1 MRVLLLTQ
9 WFDPEPT
16 FKGLLFAKAL
26 RDAGHEVHV
35 ITGFPNYPGGIVY
48 PDYRVRWRQHEMID
62 GIPVTRVALYPSHD
76 GSAVGRVLN
85 YLSFAASA
93 TLAGIFTRFK
103 PDVAYVYHPPLTV
116 GLAASVICFFRRI
129 PFVYDIQDLWPD
141 TLQATGMI
149 GNRRLLN
156 LVGWVARWVYGRAT
170 IIVTQSPGFVSR
182 LIERGVTEGK
192 IRLIYNWCDEPAL
205 AKRAKAGSVDL
216 SLLEGRFNV
225 VFAGNMGKAQALE
238 AVLDAA
244 ALMEQQARAVQFVFV
259 GAGTEVEALRAKAR
273 NFRNVVFLP
282 RMGVAE
288 VGNVLDAADV
298 LLVHLRDSPLFE
310 ITLPSK
316 IQAYLFMGKP
326 VLVAVRGDAADLVER
341 AQAGVRASP
350 EDPGSIAAAVTRLAV
365 LPMEQRRAMGASGR
379 RYYDEH
385 LSLEAGTRAMVR
397 AFENAIA
404 IRGSPVLR
412 RSQ

>member
-9 WFDPEPT
+9 WFDPEPA

-26 RDAGHEVHV
+26 RDAGHEVQV
-35 ITGFPNYPGGIVY
+35 ITGFPNYPGGKVY
-48 PDYRVRWRQHEMID
+48 PGYRVRWRQHEVMD
-62 GIPVTRVALYPSHD
+62 GIPVTRIALYPSHD

-85 YLSFAASA
+85 YLSFATSA

-149 GNRRLLN
+149 GNRRLLD
-156 LVGWVARWVYGRAT
+156 LVGWVARWVYRRAT
-170 IIVTQSPGFVSR
+170 MIVTQSPGFVLR
-182 LIERGVTEGK
+182 LIERGVAESK

-205 AKRAKAGSVDL
+205 AKRAAAGSGDL
-216 SLLEGRFNV
+216 SPLKGRFNV
-225 VFAGNMGKAQALE
+225 IFAGNMGKAQALE
-238 AVLDAA
+238 AVLEAA
-244 ALMEQQARAVQFVFV
+244 VLVEQQASAVQFVFV
-259 GAGTEVEALRAKAR
+259 GGGTEVEALRFKAR
-273 NFRNVVFLP
+273 GLRNVVFLP

-288 VGNVLDAADV
+288 VGSVLDAADV

-316 IQAYLFMGKP
+316 IQAYMFIGKP
-326 VLVAVRGDAADLVER
+326 LLVAVRGDAADLVER
-341 AQAGVRASP
+341 AQAGVCATP
-350 EDPGSIAAAVTRLAV
+350 EDPASIAAAVTRLAA
-365 LPMEQRRAMGASGR
+365 LPVEQRFAMGVSGR
-379 RYYDEH
+379 RFYDEQ
-385 LSLEAGTRAMVR
+385 LSLQAGTRSMVR
-397 AFENAIA
+397 AFEDAIA
-404 IRGSPVLR
+404 LHAFPVLR
-412 RSQ
+412 RSK